1 MNMPLADHRPCV
13 GHPINSAMFPSQI
26 LMSVLLVLITVS
38 LILLPPAST
47 FLVTSSVLVTRVTVE
62 MESHIVMV
70 SVIHPM
76 HTAPSSVL
84 VVLLIGGSSY
94 AIMLLT

>member
-1 MNMPLADHRPCV
+1 
-13 GHPINSAMFPSQI
+13 
-26 LMSVLLVLITVS
+26 MSVLLVLITVS
-38 LILLPPAST
+38 LILPPPAST

-76 HTAPSSVL
+76 HTAVL
-84 VVLLIGGSSY
+84 VVLVIGGSSY